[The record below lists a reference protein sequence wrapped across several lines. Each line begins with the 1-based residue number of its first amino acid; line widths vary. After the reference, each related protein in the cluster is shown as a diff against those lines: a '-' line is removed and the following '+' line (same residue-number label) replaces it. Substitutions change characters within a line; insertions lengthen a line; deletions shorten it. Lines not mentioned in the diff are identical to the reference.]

1 MEALVQRR
9 KSLVLI
15 LVKQTQNFVQV
26 CIIILIIVICLSMEQ
41 KSLSLKPTIKM
52 LIFQLSFFSEIY
64 LDLVLISITGFSAT
78 ESRNV
83 SLNG

>member
-26 CIIILIIVICLSMEQ
+26 CIITLIIVICLSMEQ

-52 LIFQLSFFSEIY
+52 LTFQLSFFSEIY